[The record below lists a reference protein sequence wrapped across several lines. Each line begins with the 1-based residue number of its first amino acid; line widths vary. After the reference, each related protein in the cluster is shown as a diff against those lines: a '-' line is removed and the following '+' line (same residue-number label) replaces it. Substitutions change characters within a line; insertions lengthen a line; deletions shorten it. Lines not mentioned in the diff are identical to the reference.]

1 MVSGVVRGVRW
12 FAARVGFA
20 ARGFRLAIRQANLRI
35 MLAIAGVVV
44 VLAAILDVSAGSWAI
59 LLLCIAVVLGAELLN
74 SALETLAD
82 RVEPDQDP
90 AIRDTKDI
98 AAAAVLVVSVIA
110 AVTGVVV
117 LWPYVF
123 D

>member
-1 MVSGVVRGVRW
+1 
-12 FAARVGFA
+12 
-20 ARGFRLAIRQANLRI
+20 
-35 MLAIAGVVV
+35 MLVIAGAVL
-44 VLAAILDVSAGSWAI
+44 VLAAVLDVSAGTWAI

-82 RVEPDQDP
+82 RVEPERDP

-110 AVTGVVV
+110 AITGVVV